1 MKKKIL
7 LVDDSQ
13 FDADFLTRALE
24 TCGYQNPISYARDG
38 AEALDIIFSDPNAQ
52 ERIGLVLL
60 DIKMPKLDGFEV
72 LKVMKATPRLQNIPV
87 IIVSASNLEADRVRA
102 NLLGA
107 TSYITKPMDP
117 SELIR
122 LLYVML
128 KPLKSSLIE
137 E

>member
-7 LVDDSQ
+7 LVDDSP

-24 TCGYQNPISYARDG
+24 ACGYQNPISYARDG

-52 ERIGLVLL
+52 ESIGLVLL

-72 LKVMKATPRLQNIPV
+72 LKVLKATPRLQSIPV
-87 IIVSASNLEADRVRA
+87 IVVSASTLDEDRVRA
-102 NLLGA
+102 NILGA
-107 TSYITKPMDP
+107 TGYITKPMDP

-122 LLYVML
+122 LLYVIL

>member
-7 LVDDSQ
+7 LVDDSP

-24 TCGYQNPISYARDG
+24 ACGYQNPISYARDG
-38 AEALDIIFSDPNAQ
+38 AEALDIIFSDHDAQ
-52 ERIGLVLL
+52 EHIGLILL
-60 DIKMPKLDGFEV
+60 DLKMPKLDGFEV
-72 LKVMKATPRLQNIPV
+72 LKVLKATPRLQHIPV
-87 IIVSASNLEADRVRA
+87 IVISSSNLESDRVRA
-102 NLLGA
+102 DLLGA
-107 TSYITKPMDP
+107 ASYITKPMDP

-128 KPLKSSLIE
+128 KPFKSSLIE

>member
-7 LVDDSQ
+7 LVDDSI

-24 TCGYQNPISYARDG
+24 ACGYKNPITYARDG

-52 ERIGLVLL
+52 ERIGLILL
-60 DIKMPKLDGFEV
+60 DLKMPKLDGFEV
-72 LKVMKATPRLQNIPV
+72 LKVLKATPRLQNIP
-87 IIVSASNLEADRVRA
+87 IIVVSASNLEADRVRA
-102 NLLGA
+102 DLLGA
-107 TSYITKPMDP
+107 ASYITKPMDP
-117 SELIR
+117 AELIR

>member
-7 LVDDSQ
+7 LVDDSP

-24 TCGYQNPISYARDG
+24 ACGYQNPISYARDG

-52 ERIGLVLL
+52 ENIGLVLL

-72 LKVMKATPRLQNIPV
+72 LKVLKATPRLLSIPV
-87 IIVSASNLEADRVRA
+87 IIVSASNIEEDRVRA

-107 TSYITKPMDP
+107 TSYITKPMEP